1 MTTKTSRATS
11 RATSLAGAALLLAA
25 LGTFA
30 GAAAAQ
36 PAAATYE
43 LRLLTPETALTA
55 ARAALESC
63 RRQNYQVAVAV
74 VDRAGITQVLL
85 RDRFAGPHTVDIA
98 TGKAWTAASFRTDTT
113 ALAAETQP
121 GRPMSGLRA
130 HPRFMAAGGGMVI
143 QGGGNIFG
151 AIGVSGGPGGEADES
166 CAKAGLAAIREAVEF

>member
-1 MTTKTSRATS
+1 MTTKTFRA
-11 RATSLAGAALLLAA
+11 GPALLLAA

-30 GAAAAQ
+30 GTALAQ

-130 HPRFMAAGGGMVI
+130 HPRFMAAGGGIVI